1 MKLAMNR
8 GLRAL
13 AGPMLLLAACGGGGS
28 DSEAAP
34 TSTTTTTA
42 PDRTTK
48 FNIVAKELAP
58 QVYGFDAPAEA
69 PGGVVTVKLA
79 NGGALRHEAALARIG
94 PTPLEEVQR
103 DLAAVLDGDGPI
115 PEYLQLYGGVSEILG
130 GTEQT
135 STLTLPEG
143 DYVLYC
149 SVRDTGRSG
158 SLADAE
164 HHFELGMIQSLRVRG
179 DNGLRLPSSIPNV
192 TAGEYGFEFEP
203 LPAGA
208 NRVLFRNVGPDQMHL
223 AAFVEFPEGTDEAEA
238 LPALLGRGNPAVVPA
253 QRVVAGPFVP
263 GGGGTFVLNLKPD
276 RIYGLFCN
284 LRDRSG
290 GPPHL
295 TQGMVGVFR
304 PAAPPG
310 P

>member
-1 MKLAMNR
+1 MLNLARNR
-8 GLRAL
+8 ALRAL
-13 AGPMLLLAACGGGGS
+13 GCLMLLLAACGGDDDS
-28 DSEAAP
+28 DSSAAP

-42 PDRTTK
+42 PDPTTR

-58 QVYGFDAPAEA
+58 QLYGFDAPEQA

-79 NGGALRHEAALARIG
+79 NGGALRHEAALARVG
-94 PTPLEEVQR
+94 QTPLEQVQR
-103 DLAAVLDGDGPI
+103 DLADALDGEGAI
-115 PEYLQLYGGVSEILG
+115 PEYLELSGGVPEILG

-149 SVRDTGRSG
+149 SLRDTGRSG
-158 SLADAE
+158 SLADAK
-164 HHFELGMIQSLRVRG
+164 HHFELGMIQPLRVRG
-179 DNGLRLPSSIPNV
+179 DNGLQLPSSIPTV

-208 NRVLFRNVGPDQMHL
+208 NRMLFRNVGPDQMHL
-223 AAFVEFPEGTDEAEA
+223 AAFVEFPEGTDEEAA
-238 LPALLGRGNPAVVPA
+238 LPALLGQGDPAAAPV

-276 RIYGLFCN
+276 RVYGLFCN
-284 LRDRSG
+284 LRDRAG

-295 TQGMVGVFR
+295 TKGMVGVFR
-304 PAAPPG
+304 PA
-310 P
+310 